1 MTGSLST
8 ALQSSA
14 QAMSVYERAFNVIQ
28 NNIAN
33 ANTPGYVRQEQTL
46 VAMPFDPNTQLSGG
60 VAAGPVVSSRS
71 EYLEQNVRT
80 QQSLLGYAQQK
91 ASDLSQ
97 VQQIFD
103 LSSVSTSTGSSNDL
117 SGALSN
123 FFNSFSQ
130 LSVNPND
137 ATERQSM
144 IDAAQQAAQRFNQSA
159 EVITQAENNADS
171 QTASTVQTIN
181 GYLKQ
186 IATLNQ
192 QYAADFHASED
203 AGLDAQMHA
212 ALENLSTLVNFS
224 TIQSGNGQV
233 NVYLN
238 GETPLVVGS
247 NEYALSADFSS
258 PRTAIL
264 DSQGNNVA
272 SEITGG
278 KLGGLLS
285 EKNTTLPGYMETL
298 NTLAKTFADQVNNQ
312 LAQGLDESGN
322 PPSINL
328 FTYNQ
333 ASDAAATIAVTGIAP
348 DQIAAAGLGAPGG
361 GGNAVAVS
369 QMATAPLVNGL
380 TFTQSFAG
388 LGTQVGQDVAQAT
401 RDQSTYQD
409 LLTQAQQTRSQQT
422 GVSLDAEAA
431 KLIQLQ
437 QAYNAV
443 GKMISTLSNLTM
455 NVINLIGPQFS

>member
-1 MTGSLST
+1 MTGSLSS
-8 ALQSSA
+8 ALLNSA
-14 QAMSVYERAFNVIQ
+14 QAISVYERAFNVIK

-33 ANTPGYVRQEQTL
+33 ANTPGYVEQDQTL
-46 VAMPFDPNTQLSGG
+46 EAMPFDPNSQLSGG

-80 QQSLLGYAQQK
+80 QQSLLGYAQQG
-91 ASDLSQ
+91 ATDLSQ

-103 LSSVSTSTGSSNDL
+103 LSSTSTSTSSSNDL

-137 ATERQSM
+137 PTERQSA
-144 IDAAQQAAQRFNQSA
+144 IEAAQQVAQRFNQDA
-159 EVITQAENNADS
+159 GVITEAENNADS

-181 GYLKQ
+181 GYLQQ
-186 IATLNQ
+186 IASLNK
-192 QYAADFHASED
+192 QYAADTTASQD

-212 ALENLSTLVNFS
+212 TLENLSGLVNFS

-238 GETPLVVGS
+238 GETPLVIGA

-258 PRTAIL
+258 PQTGIL

-278 KLGGLLS
+278 TLGGLLS

-298 NTLAKTFADQVNNQ
+298 STLAKTFADQVNGQ
-312 LAQGLDESGN
+312 LSQGLDESGN
-322 PPSINL
+322 PPAVNL

-333 ASDAAATIAVTGIAP
+333 ASDAASTIAVTGISP
-348 DQIAAAGLGAPGG
+348 NQIAAASAGAPGG
-361 GGNAVAVS
+361 GGNAVAIS

-380 TFTQSFAG
+380 SFTQSFAG
-388 LGTQVGQDVAQAT
+388 LGTRVGQDVSQASA
-401 RDQSTYQD
+401 DQSTYQD

-431 KLIQLQ
+431 KLIQFQ
-437 QAYNAV
+437 QAYDAV
-443 GKMISTLSNLTM
+443 GKMVSTLSNLTL
-455 NVINLIGPQFS
+455 NVINLIGPEFS

>member
-1 MTGSLST
+1 
-8 ALQSSA
+8 
-14 QAMSVYERAFNVIQ
+14 
-28 NNIAN
+28 
-33 ANTPGYVRQEQTL
+33 
-46 VAMPFDPNTQLSGG
+46 
-60 VAAGPVVSSRS
+60 
-71 EYLEQNVRT
+71 
-80 QQSLLGYAQQK
+80 
-91 ASDLSQ
+91 
-97 VQQIFD
+97 
-103 LSSVSTSTGSSNDL
+103 
-117 SGALSN
+117 
-123 FFNSFSQ
+123 
-130 LSVNPND
+130 VNPND
-137 ATERQSM
+137 ATERQSV

-159 EVITQAENNADS
+159 GVITQVENNADS

-186 IATLNQ
+186 IAALNQ
-192 QYAADFHASED
+192 QYAADFHASQD

-258 PRTAIL
+258 PQTAIL

-348 DQIAAAGLGAPGG
+348 
-361 GGNAVAVS
+361 
-369 QMATAPLVNGL
+369 
-380 TFTQSFAG
+380 
-388 LGTQVGQDVAQAT
+388 
-401 RDQSTYQD
+401 
-409 LLTQAQQTRSQQT
+409 
-422 GVSLDAEAA
+422 
-431 KLIQLQ
+431 
-437 QAYNAV
+437 
-443 GKMISTLSNLTM
+443 
-455 NVINLIGPQFS
+455 